1 MTSFEES
8 WLKIH
13 NDKFKKLR
21 ATTSSADTF
30 PSMTEIE
37 DSCVD
42 ILGDLK
48 ALMAEELKD
57 VLKDRYA
64 ESEVNAMTNRLFSND
79 LPTA

>member
-1 MTSFEES
+1 
-8 WLKIH
+8 
-13 NDKFKKLR
+13 
-21 ATTSSADTF
+21 
-30 PSMTEIE
+30 MTEIE

-57 VLKDRYA
+57 VLKDRYS